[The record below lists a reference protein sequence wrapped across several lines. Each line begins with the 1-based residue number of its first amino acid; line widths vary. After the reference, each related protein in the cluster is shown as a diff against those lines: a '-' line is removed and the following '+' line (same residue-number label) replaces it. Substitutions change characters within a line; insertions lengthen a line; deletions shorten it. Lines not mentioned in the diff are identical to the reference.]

1 MVISDWKKAFSIFV
15 GIILIGCLPMPDLSQ
30 RQKEFLGIKNYA
42 CYYGQ
47 GRISDLAKYDLVILQ
62 PGNYSKEEIDFIKS
76 NHTLVLAYLSIGED
90 YPLRK
95 GDGEGPGGYASYY
108 LDHFSGEGF
117 QKTVPDSF
125 PDKHKGWVSYLVNP
139 ADPDWQDFLIKGQ
152 AKEMI
157 EELGFDG
164 LFLDTLWYP
173 PQYPEDIQ
181 DIIKQGVIESIR
193 GLRKAFARNIIVA
206 NNGWIFLKEL
216 SPYLDGIMYES
227 FSSSGQK
234 HSDDGLLWTGEQA
247 KKINL
252 ARENHKMPVLSLDY
266 INGEDL
272 ELMAFDC
279 ERARFFGFIPGI
291 SYNGSYLTDL
301 CLVNPVN
308 RFKANRQGKEV
319 LLTWDA
325 KEKYLKESMVDH
337 FVIKRSSK
345 PILRDADFVNASL
358 ISDTIPNNA
367 TSLKDMEAPGG
378 TLYYALWAINK
389 SGMELIGRLTTQL
402 KEEK

>member
-1 MVISDWKKAFSIFV
+1 MSGCFPQREKA
-15 GIILIGCLPMPDLSQ
+15 
-30 RQKEFLGIKNYA
+30 FLGIKNYA

-62 PGNYSKEEIDFIKS
+62 PGNYSKEEIDFLKS
-76 NHTLVLAYLSIGED
+76 NDTLVLGYLSIGED
-90 YPLRK
+90 HPLRK
-95 GDGEGPGGYASYY
+95 GDGEGPGGYASWY
-108 LDHFSGEGF
+108 LDHFSGEGW
-117 QKTVPDSF
+117 KKAVPDSF

-139 ADPDWQDFLIKGQ
+139 ADPNWQDFVIKGQ
-152 AKEMI
+152 AREMI

-173 PQYPEDIQ
+173 PQYPEHIQ
-181 DIIKQGVIESIR
+181 GLIKQGVIELTR
-193 GLRKAFARNIIVA
+193 GLKKAFTRNIIVA
-206 NNGWIFLKEL
+206 NNGWVFLKEL

-227 FSSSGQK
+227 FSSSGEK
-234 HSDDGLLWTGEQA
+234 HSEDGLLWTGEQA

-252 ARENHKMPVLSLDY
+252 ARGYPEKSKMPVLALDY

-272 ELMAFDC
+272 ELMTFDC
-279 ERARFFGFIPGI
+279 ERACAFGFIPGI

-308 RFKANRQGKEV
+308 EFKANRQGEGV

-325 KEKYLKESMVDH
+325 PGKYLKESIVDH

-345 PILRDADFVNASL
+345 PILKDADFKEASL
-358 ISDTIPNNA
+358 ISDKIPNNA
-367 TSLKDMEAPGG
+367 TSLKDIEAPGG
-378 TLYYALWAINK
+378 TLYYALWAINRG
-389 SGMELIGRLTTQL
+389 GMELVGRLTTQL
-402 KEEK
+402 KEEE